1 VGHPFGLDFS
11 GYTTVGGTCLAK
23 ATVSAAKGVRVEILN
38 SDLLGSRDTSDRFE
52 GQWFEEQRSVLAAC
66 LGRGYLAVDVP
77 IDLQGLP
84 FPSVSHYVW
93 ELTLRPVDRVLR
105 AMPAFASFLGA
116 PVVRFHHLAA
126 PLRLEPD
133 PLGTVLFETYPAG
146 SLSLL
151 PAFVGEACVED
162 GHRQSYK
169 GKRNAAICQRLA
181 QALGIALEAGV
192 QLSDDQL
199 DAVICALTALP
210 GRCEGEA
217 LLSALHERLEIAPI
231 LLRACRAVRSR
242 SRSSIMVPLRSVS
255 TGYDANPNDS
265 RQVGYEGSDASDSK
279 PDSKFTRT

>member
-1 VGHPFGLDFS
+1 MHENSAGGHRRAASLGWRCDLETCGFGLDFS

-116 PVVRFHHLAA
+116 PVVRFHHLVA

-133 PLGTVLFETYPAG
+133 PLGTVLFETYP
-146 SLSLL
+146 
-151 PAFVGEACVED
+151 
-162 GHRQSYK
+162 
-169 GKRNAAICQRLA
+169 
-181 QALGIALEAGV
+181 
-192 QLSDDQL
+192 
-199 DAVICALTALP
+199 
-210 GRCEGEA
+210 
-217 LLSALHERLEIAPI
+217 
-231 LLRACRAVRSR
+231 
-242 SRSSIMVPLRSVS
+242 
-255 TGYDANPNDS
+255 
-265 RQVGYEGSDASDSK
+265 
-279 PDSKFTRT
+279 